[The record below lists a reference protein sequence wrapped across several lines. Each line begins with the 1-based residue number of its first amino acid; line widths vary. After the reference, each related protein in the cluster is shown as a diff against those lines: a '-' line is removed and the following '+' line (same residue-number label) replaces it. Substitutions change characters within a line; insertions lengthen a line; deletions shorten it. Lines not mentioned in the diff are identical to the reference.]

1 MKMKTK
7 LFQSWAAGAVVAMV
21 CLSGGRSGSIA
32 NAQDQQPPPPADNVA
47 PDAAAALPPGVYP
60 SSPLAQVIKL
70 TQAGVSEAVIMAY
83 VTNSGST
90 FNLNPDKIIFMKDIG
105 APDELVTAMMQR
117 DQVLQAQMAASA
129 YQPPPPSA
137 PPTDTTVP
145 ETTDI
150 APPPTEVT
158 VDYFY
163 DTLAPYGAW
172 VDVEGYGRC
181 WRPTVVIYDSS
192 WRPYCDRGHWVYTDY
207 GWYWDSDYSWGATF
221 HYGRWFRHARY
232 GWCWWPDT
240 VWAPSWVTWRSSS
253 DYCGWAPLPP
263 FTVYRPGFG
272 FFYRGASVAVGF
284 DFGLEAGCFTF
295 VSPDRFCD
303 RHPRYYRA
311 EHERLPEIFHRTT
324 VINNYNVHDRNIVN
338 GGIPVER
345 FNTGGRHIQPV
356 AIAQIPNAGR
366 QGWRGNEAGG
376 NNQLRHGPVLR
387 NEPNNDTHQNRPGQT
402 GAPGIRPPE
411 HGSQPQT
418 PNRNLNETSP
428 VRPQSP
434 AQPGNRPGLL
444 EEGNR
449 ILTPPA
455 NNNSAPGTPFN
466 RTPQPPPANNSGRGI
481 QPANNVPPVH
491 NQPVQTPPTVS
502 TPANTHPAPATSG
515 NVRNINPAPSV
526 PVNRDQPRNYSG
538 EPERHYTAPATPTA
552 PVHSQPQPQS
562 PTLNSPRNSA
572 PTAPAQSQPRSSG
585 SSDKDRQNH

>member
-1 MKMKTK
+1 MTVNINIHTFMKT
-7 LFQSWAAGAVVAMV
+7 LFYTKTLIALAVAVAAAA
-21 CLSGGRSGSIA
+21 A
-32 NAQDQQPPPPADNVA
+32 NVSQAQEQPMPPPAGG
-47 PDAAAALPPGVYP
+47 AALPPNIEP
-60 SSPLAQVIKL
+60 SSPLAEVIKL
-70 TQAGVSEAVIMAY
+70 AQAGMDAGVIKSYIA
-83 VTNSGST
+83 NCSGT
-90 FNLNPDKIIFMKDIG
+90 FNLDAQKIIELNDVGVPTDLINLMLDHDKNLS
-105 APDELVTAMMQR
+105 APAAPTA
-117 DQVLQAQMAASA
+117 
-129 YQPPPPSA
+129 PPPPASSPESA
-137 PPTDTTVP
+137 PPQ
-145 ETTDI
+145 
-150 APPPTEVT
+150 EVT
-158 VDYFY
+158 VNYFY
-163 DTLAPYGAW
+163 ATLPPYGSW
-172 VDVEGYGRC
+172 VEVEGYGRC
-181 WRPTVVIYDSS
+181 WRPTTVIYDST
-192 WRPYCDRGHWVYTDY
+192 WQPYCDRGHWVYSDC

-481 QPANNVPPVH
+481 QPANNVPRPSS
-491 NQPVQTPPTVS
+491 Q
-502 TPANTHPAPATSG
+502 AP
-515 NVRNINPAPSV
+515 
-526 PVNRDQPRNYSG
+526 
-538 EPERHYTAPATPTA
+538 
-552 PVHSQPQPQS
+552 
-562 PTLNSPRNSA
+562 
-572 PTAPAQSQPRSSG
+572 
-585 SSDKDRQNH
+585 